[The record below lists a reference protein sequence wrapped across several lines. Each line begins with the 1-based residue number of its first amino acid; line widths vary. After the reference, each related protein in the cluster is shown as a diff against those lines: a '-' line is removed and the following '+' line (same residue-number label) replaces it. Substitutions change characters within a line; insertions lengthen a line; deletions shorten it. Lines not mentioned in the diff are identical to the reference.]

1 MIRPSTGLT
10 RFGKLAA
17 AMLLLILGFQW
28 VGPWVFRRGNEPVRE
43 PSQLVTDDEHEV
55 ALERPPEP
63 PAVVGDEGPPLETPP
78 QDGEGQSVSAAQA
91 AAASKTGRSASR
103 RFRWHEILE
112 DQSAPADYRS
122 ICFAPLRTVS
132 DRNPVEW
139 VSDWLEDLGEGVAA
153 LTAVES
159 DAGHH
164 VALQGRVRLRPPLRS
179 DVTLR
184 LGFER
189 LDQFTLRAWSGLN
202 GVSLVYRS
210 GDKGGWEGYLL
221 QRAEGQSTPSL
232 RQLVVRDEGRWLRRE
247 VSSGQPLALRYRAG
261 HLLLSCGQTV
271 LLQVPMQG
279 EPRDVYMKG
288 SAVVR
293 GIDLLRTEGG
303 PVAEAD
309 PADARR
315 SLRLE
320 ALRWTGGQLAEVDP
334 GGFTT
339 LSAGQ
344 GGAVWATLPMVGL
357 TEVVVELVDAHAGL
371 GVFLGGRQGRPRCV
385 VRLLPPGEDAA
396 GAQFSHVA
404 PTTAAQVVAISPGDK
419 AAASQLQSPQWV
431 RFLVGC
437 GGVRGWVSSDGVRW
451 LSLGRVPL
459 ASARLATFG
468 FTVPA
473 ESTTKRISVRRVT
486 SRLLPGLDMFTSLDE
501 AVKGLK
507 LDDLLQ
513 MKDWKF
519 LIEQARPPAVA
530 AEDWA
535 AACALR
541 TLRNDSTVP
550 YATQLMGL
558 VLDWVMASGLENR
571 SRFQTLQTAMRLLDL
586 SESHRLVAM
595 IDRFHR
601 LAEDW
606 SRVQG
611 AEPYRLVRQALLQL
625 PVVTSGVFQVTRFE
639 ALRNELLYEMSAG
652 TADRVLAVIQRA
664 GFDRTAGTL
673 QEKDWLA
680 WSQSHARGQVMDQTT
695 DEAAVRIPRDWEHP
709 LVVDVHRETYNALA
723 ELHALVTDGA
733 LADASEWLANLDL
746 QKLNGL
752 APDPEDRNL
761 WVSLPLSLRLLC
773 RQVPGLAQTLNE
785 RHGDLIRLRLEEA
798 MNANQQSMVRRVAEQ
813 FPGTTGAV
821 AGYRWLGD
829 RALINGLFVAAET
842 DYRQAL
848 ADADETAR
856 PRLEAC
862 LRLTQ
867 ALRGSA
873 AGKPLKTAVQI
884 GQMRLE
890 PFELED
896 LVEELAGRVPRH
908 SRQVAGELPAM
919 SFSTSLEAVS
929 RSRFEGPAGD
939 SPQQQVTP
947 DVTRLG
953 VPWADRQLATVV
965 EGQVL
970 YVSNRFH
977 VAAYDLRSGR
987 RMWRNETLADKRPFR
1002 SRDWSLTP
1010 MRPCV
1015 AEQRLFVRL
1024 LYRPS
1029 PVLVC
1034 LDKSDGS
1041 LVWTRELP
1049 RDVWFVSDPL
1059 LKSRELWVLQ
1069 TRPAGPH
1076 QMDLRLLV
1084 LDPRTGGVIRQH
1096 DLLRVRDLWKDVRYC
1111 ALADLPEG
1119 IVASA
1124 AGVTFRLDASGALS
1138 WLRRH
1143 VLVPVRLEPGWVRQ
1157 YLQPPLPVGDR
1168 VLLTQP
1174 GAAGVECVDLVSG
1187 RLHCRWVEPD
1197 LARWIGHVNE
1207 CVIYQTEMGV
1217 GARSMRDGS
1226 LQWHRREGPWLSAA
1240 CLEDAHLLVTSR
1252 QETGDPPN
1260 WFQPRLSCFD
1270 ALSGRPIKA
1279 WLLPELADPDPRM
1292 GPLWRAGKAW
1302 WAFVGR
1308 GPNDPFRDLV
1318 ELKPR
1323 VLEVPPQPQKSNPD
1337 GN

>member
-1 MIRPSTGLT
+1 
-10 RFGKLAA
+10 
-17 AMLLLILGFQW
+17 MLLLVWGFHW
-28 VGPWVFRRGNEPVRE
+28 VGPWEFRRGNETVRE
-43 PSQLVTDDEHEV
+43 RPQPLTDDEHEV

-63 PAVVGDEGPPLETPP
+63 PAVAGDEAALSDASP
-78 QDGEGQSVSAAQA
+78 QDGGSRSVPAAPAVASSATGR
-91 AAASKTGRSASR
+91 AASP
-103 RFRWHEILE
+103 RFRWHEILD

-122 ICFAPLRTVS
+122 ICFAPMRAFS
-132 DRNPVEW
+132 DSDPVEW
-139 VSDWLEDLGEGVAA
+139 MSDWLEDLGEGVPA
-153 LTAVES
+153 LTAVEG
-159 DAGHH
+159 DTAHH

-189 LDQFTLRAWSGLN
+189 LNQFALRAWSGLT
-202 GVSLVYRS
+202 GASLVYRS

-221 QRAEGQSTPSL
+221 QRAEGQSDPSF

-247 VSSGQPLALRYRAG
+247 VSSGQPLALRYRG
-261 HLLLSCGQTV
+261 GYLVLSCGQTV

-279 EPRDVYMKG
+279 EPRDVYMNG
-288 SAVVR
+288 SAVMR
-293 GIDLLRTEGG
+293 GLDLLRSQGG
-303 PVAEAD
+303 PLAEPD
-309 PADARR
+309 PADTRQ
-315 SLRLE
+315 SLPLE
-320 ALRWTGGQLAEVDP
+320 TLRWTGGQRTEVDP

-344 GGAVWATLPMVGL
+344 GDAVWAALPTVGL
-357 TEVVVELVDAHAGL
+357 TEVLVELVNAHAGL
-371 GVFLGGRQGRPRCV
+371 GVFLGGSRGSPRCV
-385 VRLLPPGEDAA
+385 VRLLPPGENAA
-396 GAQFSHVA
+396 GAQFRHAA
-404 PTTAAQVVAISPGDK
+404 PTTAAQVAATSPRNK
-419 AAASQLQSPQWV
+419 VVSRHPQPPQWV

-437 GGVRGWVSSDGVRW
+437 GGVRAWVSRDGVHW

-459 ASARLATFG
+459 ESAQLVTVG
-468 FTVPA
+468 FVVPA
-473 ESTTKRISVRRVT
+473 ESTTKNVSVRRVT
-486 SRLLPGLDMFTSLDE
+486 SRLLPGLDMFASLDE
-501 AVKGLK
+501 AVKKLE
-507 LDDLLQ
+507 LDDLTQLQ
-513 MKDWKF
+513 DWKA
-519 LIEQARPPAVA
+519 LIAQARPPAVA
-530 AEDWA
+530 AEDWG

-550 YATQLMGL
+550 YANQLMEL
-558 VLDWVMASGLENR
+558 VLDWLMTSGVENR
-571 SRFQTLQTAMRLLDL
+571 SRFQTLQTAMKLLDM

-595 IDRFHR
+595 VDRFHR

-611 AEPYRLVRQALLQL
+611 AEPYRLVRQALLRL
-625 PVVTSGVFQVTRFE
+625 PVVASGEFQVTRFGS
-639 ALRNELLYEMSAG
+639 LRNELLHEMSAR

-664 GFDRTAGTL
+664 EFDRTAGTL

-680 WSQSHARGQVMDQTT
+680 WSQAHAGGQLLHQATG
-695 DEAAVRIPRDWEHP
+695 EPSVRIPRDWEHP

-733 LADASEWLANLDL
+733 LADASEWLAKLDL
-746 QKLNGL
+746 QRLDGL

-785 RHGDLIRLRLEEA
+785 QHGDLIRLRLEEA
-798 MNANQQSMVRRVAEQ
+798 MNANQQSMVRRVVEQ
-813 FPGTTGAV
+813 FPGTSGAV

-829 RALINGLFVAAET
+829 RALINGLFVAAEM

-862 LRLTQ
+862 LRLTR

-873 AGKPLKTAVQI
+873 DGTPLKTAVQI

-890 PFELED
+890 PSELED
-896 LVEELAGRVPRH
+896 LAEELAGRVPRH
-908 SRQVAGELPAM
+908 SQRATAQLPKT
-919 SFSTSLEAVS
+919 SFPTSLAAVS
-929 RSRFEGPAGD
+929 RSRFDGPAGD
-939 SPQQQVTP
+939 LPQQQVTP
-947 DVTRLG
+947 EVTRLG
-953 VPWADRQLATVV
+953 VPWADRQLATAV
-965 EGQVL
+965 EGQIL

-977 VAAYDLRSGR
+977 VATYDLRSGQ

-1002 SRDWSLTP
+1002 SRDWSLTR

-1076 QMDLRLLV
+1076 QLDLRLLV
-1084 LDPRTGGVIRQH
+1084 LDPRTGGVTRQH

-1111 ALADLPEG
+1111 ELVDLPDG
-1119 IVASA
+1119 IVAST

-1157 YLQPPLPVGDR
+1157 YFQPPLPVGDR
-1168 VLLTQP
+1168 LLLTQP
-1174 GAAGVECVDLVSG
+1174 GAAEVECVDLASG
-1187 RLHCRWVEPD
+1187 RLHHRWVEPD
-1197 LARWIGHVNE
+1197 LVRWIGHVNE
-1207 CVIYQTEMGV
+1207 CVIYQTRMGV
-1217 GARSMRDGS
+1217 GSRSMRDGS
-1226 LQWHRREGPWLSAA
+1226 LQWHHRDGPWLSAA
-1240 CLEDAHLLVTSR
+1240 CLEDNHVLVTSR

-1260 WFQPRLSCFD
+1260 WFQPRLSCYD
-1270 ALSGRPIKA
+1270 ALSGRRAKA
-1279 WLLPELADPDPRM
+1279 WLLTDLVDPDPRM
-1292 GPLWRAGKAW
+1292 GPLWKAGKAW

-1308 GPNDPFRDLV
+1308 GPNDPHRDLV

-1323 VLEVPPQPQKSNPD
+1323 LLEVPPQPQESKPHED
-1337 GN
+1337 